1 MDAQDKH
8 YQSALA
14 AWRAGKETRAIVT
27 PFAFKLAPELIGM
40 PLARPWR
47 RGVAIVL
54 DLMLVS
60 LLSSVSS
67 MWIALLAAIATW
79 VLSKRHEQVV
89 SAWARR
95 WLRIVS
101 SLVIFVVVLKF
112 IGPYLDVDN
121 HGDTNSTIGQLQQ
134 VSHSAAMAII
144 AGKLDNCSDNSCV
157 EELLPSMKEQL
168 DALLADKPAE
178 RQELVA
184 SLFNDLSFLSPAD
197 KQQYVE
203 QLMAGVKLVPA
214 DAPATTEETPD
225 STPTNAQEPKSSNAI
240 ITFSGRPVGSSATV
254 GDAELQSKNDK
265 ATTSDK
271 HSLIDWAKGIIADLG
286 LGLSWGALYF
296 TLFTALLRG
305 QTPAKKLLGIR
316 VVRLNGEPLTLWGAF
331 GRYGGYGAGV
341 TTGLLGFLQIYWDS
355 NRQCI
360 QDKIGETVVVMN
372 AELTHHAVAVASES
386 EAVVPPA
393 ATTQAPS

>member
-1 MDAQDKH
+1 
-8 YQSALA
+8 
-14 AWRAGKETRAIVT
+14 
-27 PFAFKLAPELIGM
+27 
-40 PLARPWR
+40 
-47 RGVAIVL
+47 
-54 DLMLVS
+54 MLVA
-60 LLSSVSS
+60 LLSSISS
-67 MWIALLAAIATW
+67 LWIALLAAIATW

-101 SLVIFVVVLKF
+101 TLVIFVVVLEF
-112 IGPYLDVDN
+112 IGPYLDG
-121 HGDTNSTIGQLQQ
+121 GDDERGDSNITLSQLQQ

-144 AGKLDNCSDNSCV
+144 AGKLANCRDNSCV

-168 DALLADKPAE
+168 DAVFADKPAE
-178 RQELVA
+178 RREMVA
-184 SLFNDLSFLSPAD
+184 SLFNDLTFLAPAD

-203 QLMAGVKLVPA
+203 QLMAGVKLAPA
-214 DAPATTEETPD
+214 DAPATTEKTPD
-225 STPTNAQEPKSSNAI
+225 SASANVPESNANSPI
-240 ITFSGRPVGSSATV
+240 ITFSGDTVKPVAAKEDTELPAENQKGSASA
-254 GDAELQSKNDK
+254 S
-265 ATTSDK
+265 

-316 VVRLNGEPLTLWGAF
+316 VVRLSGEPLTLWGAF
-331 GRYGGYGAGV
+331 GRYGGYGAGIA
-341 TTGLLGFLQIYWDS
+341 TGLLGFLQIYWDS

-372 AELTHHAVAVASES
+372 AELTHHAVGAVNENDAIQQ
-386 EAVVPPA
+386 PA
-393 ATTQAPS
+393 ATHSPS